1 MKDDFLSNNSRNL
14 YNCITFM
21 PPLLRP
27 AWINNYPFYVRY
39 TELVIRLVNK
49 TLNTVLT
56 SIVLFLKL
64 SPLGLES
71 KSSGLGLALEPRRR
85 VLAPGPLPGSP
96 LLPGLSDL
104 SRMAVPAASLLL
116 TPAVTG
122 VTAGGPG
129 DCCPGG
135 DHH

>member
-1 MKDDFLSNNSRNL
+1 MWRAFPID
-14 YNCITFM
+14 
-21 PPLLRP
+21 
-27 AWINNYPFYVRY
+27 WINNYPFYVRY

-85 VLAPGPLPGSP
+85 VLAPGQPLRPLEDGGPRGLAPPDPRRDRGDGRGSRR
-96 LLPGLSDL
+96 LL
-104 SRMAVPAASLLL
+104 SRW
-116 TPAVTG
+116 
-122 VTAGGPG
+122 
-129 DCCPGG
+129 
-135 DHH
+135 